1 MSYLEELFSNK
12 GRVALVTGSG
22 SGMGVNFAKALAKSG
37 ASVICAARRVDKV
50 EEVAKGINAA
60 GGKAVAFA
68 LDIGDSASVKNV
80 FDQAE
85 EAFGPVDILVNNA
98 GQIQFKPFPDVED
111 DEWSNLINVNLTGT
125 MRMAREFSKR
135 LTPLDKPG
143 SIINITSITGM
154 QTLKNVP
161 CYGSVKA
168 ALNQLTKQIA
178 ADLFET
184 KIRCNAI
191 APGYFMTEMVDWYFE
206 TEQGQAEVARLPSK
220 RIGDVKELEGTLL
233 LLSSQASS
241 FVNGAVIPV
250 DYGHSIVLA

>member
-1 MSYLEELFSNK
+1 MSYIENMFSNQGK
-12 GRVALVTGSG
+12 VALVTGSG
-22 SGMGVNFAKALAKSG
+22 SGMGVAFAHALAKSG
-37 ASVICAARRVDKV
+37 AKVICAARRLDKV
-50 EEVAKGINAA
+50 QQVADEINAA
-60 GGKAVAFA
+60 GGTAAALA
-68 LDIGDSASVKNV
+68 LDIGDTESVTNV
-80 FDQAE
+80 FNCAE
-85 EAFGPVDILVNNA
+85 EVFGTVDILVNNA
-98 GQIQFKPFPDVED
+98 GQIQFKPFPDID
-111 DEWSNLINVNLTGT
+111 DEEWINLLNVNLTGT

-135 LTPLDKPG
+135 LIALDKAG
-143 SIINITSITGM
+143 SIINVTSVTGM

-178 ADLFET
+178 ADLFDT

-220 RIGDVKELEGTLL
+220 RIGDVKELEGALL

-241 FVNGAVIPV
+241 FINGAVLPV
-250 DYGHSIVLA
+250 DYGHSVLLA